1 MNKKYGRKRRDGP
14 TIADVAVEADVSPMT
29 VSRVINGDARVLQAT
44 RDRVQVAISKLGY
57 VPNPA
62 ARNLAG
68 ARQCR
73 LVLLHTNPSA
83 AYLSEFLLGSLA
95 AARKSDAELIIEQH
109 DDSEGPAALAA
120 RLGAHR
126 VDGVLLPPP
135 LCDDRMLVASLAS
148 HRLEV
153 TQVATGQPMSDAH
166 AVLIDDEAAAFTM
179 TTHLLEQGHRRIG
192 YVSGSPDQSAS
203 LLRRRG
209 YERALGSFGVD
220 IDETLIVPGDY
231 TYRSGMEAAERL
243 LNLMTR
249 PTAIFAANDDMAA
262 AVVGVAHRLG
272 LDVPGALSVCGFDDT
287 AVATT
292 VWPELT
298 TIRQPVSAMAYRA
311 TTILADSVRRKHD
324 ARSITMQR
332 ILLPFELVR
341 RGSDAQL

>member
-1 MNKKYGRKRRDGP
+1 
-14 TIADVAVEADVSPMT
+14 
-29 VSRVINGDARVLQAT
+29 
-44 RDRVQVAISKLGY
+44 
-57 VPNPA
+57 
-62 ARNLAG
+62 
-68 ARQCR
+68 
-73 LVLLHTNPSA
+73 
-83 AYLSEFLLGSLA
+83 
-95 AARKSDAELIIEQH
+95 
-109 DDSEGPAALAA
+109 
-120 RLGAHR
+120 
-126 VDGVLLPPP
+126 
-135 LCDDRMLVASLAS
+135 
-148 HRLEV
+148 
-153 TQVATGQPMSDAH
+153 
-166 AVLIDDEAAAFTM
+166 M

-209 YERALGSFGVD
+209 YERALVSFGVD

-243 LNLMTR
+243 LNLPTR

-287 AVATT
+287 AIATT

-311 TTILADSVRRKHD
+311 ITILADSVRRKDD

-341 RGSDAQL
+341 RGSDAQLQADT